1 MVHCLC
7 GQAAQAKQIHITIQP
22 KLSGRDTGITGS
34 ARPWP
39 QAHPNLLEL
48 PSSSVR
54 RGNLSKFTI
63 ISSQNSVAET
73 LVMQVH
79 GCKPVQTSRG
89 ARYSPH
95 NSSYYVCPVK
105 SHHWYV
111 KSHLFNFKSHLLA
124 LLPLHSKTKTICKG
138 PRTGQSVI

>member
-63 ISSQNSVAET
+63 NIQPKLSGRDAGDAGPWLQ
-73 LVMQVH
+73 
-79 GCKPVQTSRG
+79 
-89 ARYSPH
+89 ARP
-95 NSSYYVCPVK
+95 N
-105 SHHWYV
+105 
-111 KSHLFNFKSHLLA
+111 
-124 LLPLHSKTKTICKG
+124 
-138 PRTGQSVI
+138 